1 VTVEVPS
8 AYRAELR
15 LAAEVEAAPC
25 VLAGEIVMRG
35 SGKPV
40 KGLRFHG
47 YRYQTISL
55 DGTRFEITGPPAKK
69 LTLSV
74 TGSNAESLTFPMVHL
89 APGDRV
95 DLGRAETRHTVGVKV
110 QVKDGSGRAL
120 SGADVWLQRVA
131 GQESLE
137 YVAVPRSLRLRARST
152 KGEYS
157 TSQVGMYEWRLVVRH
172 SAWNSHASTVRVS
185 ADSTSFEVRLKETRR
200 RGGDDQ

>member
-1 VTVEVPS
+1 
-8 AYRAELR
+8 
-15 LAAEVEAAPC
+15 
-25 VLAGEIVMRG
+25 MKG

-55 DGTRFEITGPPAKK
+55 DGTRFELTGPPVKK
-69 LTLSV
+69 LTLSA
-74 TGSNAESLTFPMVHL
+74 TGSNAEALTFPMVHL

-95 DLGRAETRHTVGVKV
+95 DLGRAETRHTWGVKV

-137 YVAVPRSLRLRARST
+137 YVAVPKSLRLRARGP

-157 TSQVGMYEWRLVVRH
+157 ASQVGMYEWRLVVRH

-185 ADSTSFEVRLKETRR
+185 ADSTSFEVRLKESRR